1 MLKTLTVAA
10 RDRNRLAEIMRVAS
24 RFGLGVLLSRLG
36 LSSTDAGD
44 ERDGDG
50 LSLQRR
56 TRLALAELGPT
67 FVKLGQILATRAD
80 LLPPQWIAELET
92 LHGQAPVLNFEDL
105 RPFVEQA
112 LGQPPEDAFASFDYK
127 AFAAASMA
135 QVHRA
140 TLHDGREVVLKIQRP
155 GIRPRMEAD
164 LRLIAQLA
172 TIVEAASAEARR
184 FAPSA
189 MLRQLAA
196 AVLEELDFT
205 NEGRNADSLRADF
218 AEDSRVVVPAIHW
231 QWSSVTLLVMDY
243 VAGVSP
249 RSAADLRA
257 AGIDPAAIAAVGADI
272 VLDMVM
278 INGRFHADPHPGNL
292 LCLPGNRIALLDL
305 GMIGHVSPR
314 RRQEFLS
321 FLQSLASSDPG
332 QLADVLL
339 SWSGAASR
347 EPLRVAAERLVARHG
362 GGRLV
367 LSAVVVDFLALM
379 REEGLTMPPDLL
391 LIFKA
396 LVTIDGVLTAI
407 EPNFDLSAAMRS
419 ASRRIIAAR
428 LSPDHWAPI
437 LQAFSWELMKLG
449 DDAPRLLRAAVRRLE
464 AETPMPITAANLVSA
479 SRWIAAAL
487 VIGAA
492 MLAVALVV
500 R

>member
-1 MLKTLTVAA
+1 
-10 RDRNRLAEIMRVAS
+10 
-24 RFGLGVLLSRLG
+24 
-36 LSSTDAGD
+36 
-44 ERDGDG
+44 
-50 LSLQRR
+50 
-56 TRLALAELGPT
+56 
-67 FVKLGQILATRAD
+67 
-80 LLPPQWIAELET
+80 
-92 LHGQAPVLNFEDL
+92 
-105 RPFVEQA
+105 
-112 LGQPPEDAFASFDYK
+112 
-127 AFAAASMA
+127 
-135 QVHRA
+135 
-140 TLHDGREVVLKIQRP
+140 
-155 GIRPRMEAD
+155 
-164 LRLIAQLA
+164 
-172 TIVEAASAEARR
+172 
-184 FAPSA
+184 

-379 REEGLTMPPDLL
+379 REEGLL